1 MNGETRRTIN
11 QYLLIRA
18 VATFGISFMSAIYAT
33 FLISKGLDLFQVNLV
48 NFMYFATCFICE
60 IPTGAFADV
69 FGRKLSF
76 ILSCFLLSIG
86 MLVYGVSDSFWG
98 FVAAEVIAA
107 IGSTFASGAFQ
118 AWMIDRLKHQ
128 GYSGSLNSIFAKE
141 QLLRNGVGIAAA
153 IIGAYLIEKHAF
165 LPWVIGA
172 IVMGL
177 VGIVAIISMEEENG
191 FTNNHFSLA
200 PSLKS
205 MVGTVRASA
214 SHCVN
219 NKPFR
224 FIIISGFVQM
234 FAVQAANMQWQPFFG
249 QFFTNKTNF
258 GFIYAGISI
267 ALIIGSIAAPRFLKI
282 IKNERL
288 AISLSQLGIGL
299 CIALTTLFH
308 SLIPALSVFLFH
320 EFFRGIFSPLKD
332 VYLNDNIPSKERA
345 TLISIDSTSRLFG
358 GMIGLLVS
366 GAIAQYVSLPMAW
379 IFSGIIL
386 TSATLIMIKNGKS

>member
-1 MNGETRRTIN
+1 MNGEPRKTIN
-11 QYLLIRA
+11 QYLLIKA
-18 VATFGISFMSAIYAT
+18 VSTFGISFMSATYAT

-48 NFMYFATCFICE
+48 NFMFFATCFFCE

-76 ILSCFLLSIG
+76 IISCFLLSTG

-98 FVAAEVIAA
+98 FVVAEVIAA

-128 GYSGSLNSIFAKE
+128 GYSGSLSSIFAKE
-141 QLLRNGVGIAAA
+141 QLLRNGIGIAAA
-153 IIGAYLIEKHAF
+153 IIGAFLIEKHVF
-165 LPWVIGA
+165 LPWIIGGL
-172 IVMGL
+172 IMGL
-177 VGIVAIISMEEENG
+177 VGIIATIYMEEEIE
-191 FTNNHFSLA
+191 FTKNHFSFAL
-200 PSLKS
+200 SIKS
-205 MVGTVRASA
+205 MVETVRASTG
-214 SHCVN
+214 HCVN
-219 NKPFR
+219 NKSFR
-224 FIIISGFVQM
+224 FILVSGFVQL

-249 QFFTNKTNF
+249 QFFTNKSNF

-267 ALIIGSIAAPRFLKI
+267 ALIIGSIIAPKFLKI
-282 IKNERL
+282 VKNEKL

-299 CIALTTLFH
+299 CIAITTLFH
-308 SLIPALSVFLFH
+308 SLLPALSIFLFH
-320 EFFRGIFSPLKD
+320 ELFRGIFNPLKD

-366 GAIAQYVSLPMAW
+366 GAIAQYVSLSMAW
-379 IFSGIIL
+379 IFSGLIL
-386 TSATLIMIKNGKS
+386 TIATLIMIKNDKN